1 MVLKNL
7 MESSIQVLEEH
18 NQYSKNWLLFMTSL
32 PQHVSMQSSIYANN
46 LLLAV

>member
-18 NQYSKNWLLFMTSL
+18 NQYEWKLIVVYDIIHYLNM
-32 PQHVSMQSSIYANN
+32 
-46 LLLAV
+46 